1 MANEVVIH
9 SFVGNDIEGNF
20 NVVYSSTLSGYTYD
34 LYLYVNDKTLGVI
47 DLETFSN
54 YISGTDVYLSNENV
68 SMLYGLMGSVTT
80 VTIVA
85 GLKIFN
91 NGVYIGISENIAN
104 VCSIDNASPIITA
117 SVAVDSVTNSLTGSD
132 NVLIKYYS
140 TATATMSVE
149 AQKGASINESKYII
163 RNGSENIYS
172 NEGTFS
178 NVESN
183 EFIFSAEDSRG
194 RPATENITLSIV
206 DYIKLTCN
214 IASNRPDAL
223 GNMFVACSGNYFNNS
238 FGTVTNTLTVQ
249 YRYGITGGSYGVWQD
264 MTVVKN
270 GNTYYAYADF
280 EIDNFSRSRS
290 YSFETRAVDRLETV
304 SSADTGVKS
313 IPIFHWGENDFVFE
327 VPVEVKSGIKSDS
340 EINFTAPS
348 INLNASNLYIGGDK
362 VPSISYGTW
371 TPQLQDVDGFFSY
384 SSQNGW
390 YNKVGN
396 VVTVGFF
403 IKAECIDYL
412 LSSPGVEIGGLPYIP
427 VYPASGGGICSG
439 AFVLKNCN
447 FQCFVAETG
456 GHITTRVQACNN
468 TNDEILN
475 TSAIGC
481 FYPSV
486 VGNQITLSGTITYIT
501 DS

>member
-54 YISGTDVYLSNENV
+54 YISGTNVYLSNENV

-140 TATATMSVE
+140 TATATMSAE

-194 RPATENITLSIV
+194 RPATENIILSIV

-223 GNMFVACSGNYFNNS
+223 GNMSVACSGNYFNNS
-238 FGTVTNTLTVQ
+238 FGSVTNTLTVQ
-249 YRYGITGGSYGVWQD
+249 YRYGITGGSYGAWQD

-280 EIDNFSRSRS
+280 EIDNFSQSRS
-290 YSFETRAVDRLETV
+290 YSFETRAIDKIETV
-304 SSADTGVKS
+304 SSADSGVKS
-313 IPIFHWGENDFVFE
+313 TPIFHWGENDFVFE
-327 VPVEVKSGIKSDS
+327 VPVEFKHGINSNTDFTISAPKL
-340 EINFTAPS
+340 NFVGDEV
-348 INLNASNLYIGGDK
+348 YIGGNEI
-362 VPSISYGTW
+362 PSISYDTW
-371 TPQLQDVDGFFSY
+371 VPQLLNTSIFTYTKRQ
-384 SSQNGW
+384 GW

-396 VVTVGFF
+396 IVNVGFY
-403 IKAECIDYL
+403 IKAVCNQDYID
-412 LSSPGVEIGGLPYIP
+412 SDEVSIGYLPYTP
-427 VYPASGGGICSG
+427 VYSASGGGICSG
-439 AFVLKNCN
+439 VYVLGNFN
-447 FQCFVAETG
+447 FQCFVAEVNGT
-456 GHITTRVQACNN
+456 ITTRVQACNN
-468 TNDEILN
+468 TDLGILS
-475 TSAIGC
+475 TSASGC
-481 FYPSV
+481 EYPNIT
-486 VGNQITLSGTITYIT
+486 GNEITLSGTITYIT
-501 DS
+501 VS